1 VGEEEDL
8 EGKRDGFKEN
18 KLRRLNFILLFL
30 VQTLGKVLSSF
41 LLVLFMLINVMTLDS
56 CSFWSFMFVVDV
68 TENNKVL
75 SVHC

>member
-56 CSFWSFMFVVDV
+56 CLFWSFMFVVDV